1 MQRVVPMQLSFEGRE
16 MEKWN
21 ITMDRAQRVNE
32 KNGVTCL
39 VIMCTVRIMVIKMP
53 KWLIFLFSADD
64 RKK

>member
-1 MQRVVPMQLSFEGRE
+1 
-16 MEKWN
+16 
-21 ITMDRAQRVNE
+21 MDRAQRVNE